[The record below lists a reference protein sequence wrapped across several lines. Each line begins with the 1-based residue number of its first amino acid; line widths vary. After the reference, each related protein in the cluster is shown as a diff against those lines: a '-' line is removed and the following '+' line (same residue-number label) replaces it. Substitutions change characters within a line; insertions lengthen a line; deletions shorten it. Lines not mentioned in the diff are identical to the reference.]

1 MIEDLL
7 NIPKASP
14 ERIITLRD
22 SSFATDLFITAVGHL
37 DFFNWLGEKT
47 ADIDTICNSLK
58 IQERPADVMLT
69 LFKAYGLVEECNGR
83 FSLTDVSRAY
93 LTNKSNFDLTSYVN
107 SIKDRPVCEDIVRV
121 MRTGQPA
128 NWSAAK
134 TGQDWVKSME
144 DTDFAEEFTGA
155 MNSRGAYLANGV
167 VKALDLSGYHRLLD
181 IGGASGIYAAV
192 ILAKYP
198 NLRAGIFEKPPVD
211 RIARYAIDRFGLS
224 ERMDVISGDMFHNEL
239 PAGYDVH
246 FISHV
251 LHDWDFNEVKTII
264 SNSYRNLAP
273 GGMIVVH
280 EALINK
286 DKTGPVSL
294 AEYSVLLMLL
304 AEGKC
309 YSVIEMKDILE
320 EAGFGNIEHRPTILN
335 RSIITGEKI

>member
-1 MIEDLL
+1 M
-7 NIPKASP
+7 
-14 ERIITLRD
+14 
-22 SSFATDLFITAVGHL
+22 
-37 DFFNWLGEKT
+37 
-47 ADIDTICNSLK
+47 
-58 IQERPADVMLT
+58 
-69 LFKAYGLVEECNGR
+69 EECNGR

-144 DTDFAEEFTGA
+144 DDDFAEEFTRA
-155 MNSRGAYLANGV
+155 MNSRGAYLTNGV
-167 VKALDLSGYHRLLD
+167 VNALDLSDYHRLLD

-192 ILAKYP
+192 LLAKYP
-198 NLRAGIFEKPPVD
+198 GIRAGIFEKPPVD
-211 RIARYAIDRFGLS
+211 RIARYAIDKFGLS
-224 ERMDVISGDMFHNEL
+224 DRMEVISGDMFHNEL
-239 PAGYDVH
+239 PTGYDVH

-273 GGMIVVH
+273 GGMIIIH